1 MNLAPTIPGFGARP
15 RGDEDDPVEP
25 RTRMIN
31 RTPVKSRAGAV
42 RRERHQA
49 DYVILVVV
57 VALTALGILMVYSSS
72 ALKGYLSQNEDTF
85 ATVGPQIQWAI
96 LGLLAMA
103 VMMRVDYRWLR
114 IASVPFYVVAIVLLV
129 LVFVPQFNIV
139 VGGSARWLKLG
150 PLPAIH
156 PAEIAKLAMVVYLAH
171 WFAGRGRRVRG
182 FWAGTVPF
190 LIIVAPIIALVFKEP
205 DLGTTGVL
213 TMTAFTMFF
222 IAGANLLHLAT
233 MLSGAAVA
241 MIVVGLR
248 GYQLDRIRI
257 WQNPWLDPLG
267 EGFHT
272 VQGLMA
278 LGVGGLL
285 GTGLGASK
293 VFVPNAFNDF
303 IFAEVGQEFGLF
315 GSIAVIG
322 LFLLLAY
329 SGVRVALAAPDTFGA
344 LLAAGIT
351 AWLCLQAFL
360 NIGVVVAL
368 LPITG
373 ITLPFISAGGSSLII
388 SFAAVGILLS
398 ISRETVEKGTWNDDA
413 TADRGRRDGRTHLP
427 GARRRAVPSRTS

>member
-15 RGDEDDPVEP
+15 RDDEDEAVDP
-25 RTRMIN
+25 RKRMVN

-114 IASVPFYVVAIVLLV
+114 VASVPFYVVAIVLLV

-222 IAGANLLHLAT
+222 VAGANLFHLAI
-233 MLSGAAVA
+233 MASGAAMT

-315 GSIAVIG
+315 GSVAVIG

-398 ISRETVEKGTWNDDA
+398 ISRETVEKGTWHDDA

-427 GARRRAVPSRTS
+427 GARRRAIPSRTS